1 MKILL
6 KGSKILDK
14 HSPFH
19 LQQVDVLIENGEI
32 TDISKNISSKA
43 DHTFEGCTITPGLF
57 DLNAHFTDPGSEHR
71 EDLYSGTRSA
81 SFSGFTDVCVIPN
94 TDPVIESKSD
104 VSFVKKAS
112 GNGVEFY
119 PIGAISEG
127 CKGENLTEI
136 LDLENAGAVAFSDG
150 LHPIFNTELLLKALQ
165 YVQKFDGLIINHP
178 KDVHLSQFAQMH
190 EGKVSTIL
198 GMNGEPSIS
207 EEISIKR
214 DLDIL
219 SYSGGRLHFSQISTA
234 KGVELIKK
242 AKKDGL
248 SVTCDVAIHQL
259 LYTDADLMDY
269 DTNYKVD
276 PPFRSEKD
284 RKALLKGLET
294 GVIDA
299 IVSAHNPQDPE
310 SKDLEFDLSSPG
322 ICSLPTFMSNLL
334 HLGSSLDLELLLE
347 KVTTGPRSILKKEQV
362 VIDQGSKARLAVIN
376 PELEWTFDHHSNPS
390 KSINSP
396 QFNTIL
402 KGKCVA
408 VINGEE
414 LIINS

>member
-6 KGSKILDK
+6 KNSKVLDK
-14 HSPFH
+14 NSPFH
-19 LQQVDVLIENGEI
+19 QQDVDVLIEDGEI
-32 TDISKNISSKA
+32 KEIAKKISKQA
-43 DHTFEGCTITPGLF
+43 DKVFDNCLLLPGLC
-57 DLNAHFTDPGSEHR
+57 DLNAHFTEPGTEHR
-71 EDLYSGTRSA
+71 ETLFSGTRSA
-81 SFSGFTDVCVIPN
+81 AFSGFTDVCVLPN
-94 TDPVIESKSD
+94 TEPVIESKSD
-104 VSFVKKAS
+104 VGFIKNGSA
-112 GNGVEFY
+112 NGVRLH

-150 LHPIFNTELLLKALQ
+150 LNPIYNTELLLKALQ

-178 KDVHLSQFAQMH
+178 KDIHLSQFAQMH

-207 EEISIKR
+207 EVISIKR

-219 SYSGGRLHFSQISTA
+219 SYAGGRLHFSQISTA
-234 KGVELIKK
+234 EGVELIRK

-248 SVTCDVAIHQL
+248 EVTCDVAIHQL
-259 LYTDADLMDY
+259 LFTDANLTDY

-284 RKALLKGLET
+284 RKALIKGVQT
-294 GVIDA
+294 GVVDA

-310 SKDLEFDLSSPG
+310 SKDLEFDLSSAG
-322 ICSLPTFMSNLL
+322 ICSLPTFISNLL
-334 HLGSSLDLELLLE
+334 QLSSSIDLEILID
-347 KVTTGPRSILKKEQV
+347 KVSNSPRSILKLDNV
-362 VIDQGSKARLAVIN
+362 VIDQGNKAQMAIVSTDADWVFN
-376 PELEWTFDHHSNPS
+376 SSVNPS
-390 KSINSP
+390 RSINSP
-396 QFNTIL
+396 QYNQTL
-402 KGKCVA
+402 KGKCLA

-414 LIINS
+414 LIINP